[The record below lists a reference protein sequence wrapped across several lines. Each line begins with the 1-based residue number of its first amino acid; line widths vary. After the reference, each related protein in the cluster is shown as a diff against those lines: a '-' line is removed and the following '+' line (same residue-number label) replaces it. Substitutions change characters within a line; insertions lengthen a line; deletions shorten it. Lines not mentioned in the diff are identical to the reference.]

1 MILNTARRSIDDR
14 ETAKGGILMNMH
26 DGALPSDG
34 FDPFDLNTPHALW
47 KEFREEQPIFF
58 HEPSGYWVVSRYDD
72 VKAIFDD
79 WKTFSSENAQKPM
92 RPMSEEGK
100 RILKEG
106 GFTAY
111 SGLTARVPPDHTRIR
126 KIAQGAF
133 GPRRFKSIEP
143 QIEVIV
149 KEHLDLLE
157 EAGKGGAVVNF
168 WEIVAFPV
176 PAHVLFTLM
185 GIPDADVPKI
195 KQYGASRGKMTW
207 SDLSDEEMIPVA
219 HDMVAYWKY
228 IHDLLDMRRENP
240 GDDFPS
246 DMLAAQAEGAEIDNE
261 EIAGLLYSTLFAG
274 HETTSTFM
282 GNYVLTMMDNR
293 DAWEAIKADQSLIP
307 NAVEEMLRYMPSVVG
322 WRRKAR
328 EAKVIG
334 GVELPAGAE
343 ILMITGAANRDEA
356 QFPAGEELNIMRSN
370 ARTHLSFGYGIH
382 YCLGFQLAKMEAA
395 ILLRQLSERFPDMRL
410 APGFEAE
417 YHRNITFRVPTSV
430 MVTLGK

>member
-1 MILNTARRSIDDR
+1 MNAID
-14 ETAKGGILMNMH
+14 GIQPA
-26 DGALPSDG
+26 GS
-34 FDPFDLNTPHALW
+34 FDPFDLNKPHAQW
-47 KEFREEQPIFF
+47 KQFREESPIFY
-58 HEPSGYWVVSRYDD
+58 HEPSGYWVASRYDD
-72 VKAIFDD
+72 IKQIFDD
-79 WKTFSSENAQKPM
+79 WKCFSSENAQKPM
-92 RPMSEEGK
+92 RPMSEAGRK
-100 RILKEG
+100 ILKDG

-126 KIAQGAF
+126 KVAQSCF

-143 QIEVIV
+143 QIEAIV
-149 KEHLDLLE
+149 KTHLDKLE
-157 EAGKGGAVVNF
+157 EAGRDGKPVNF

-176 PAHVLFTLM
+176 PAYVLFTLM

-195 KQYGASRGKMTW
+195 KQYGMSRGKMTW

-228 IHDLLDMRRENP
+228 IHDLLDMRRANP

-246 DMLAAQAEGAEIDNE
+246 DLLRLQSEGAEIEDE
-261 EIAGLLYSTLFAG
+261 EIAGVLYSTLFAG

-282 GNYVLTMMDNR
+282 GNYVLAMMDNR
-293 DAWEAIKADQSLIP
+293 DAWDAIKANDKLIP

-328 EAKVIG
+328 YATTVG
-334 GVELPAGAE
+334 GVDLPEGAE
-343 ILMITGAANRDEA
+343 VLMITGSANRDES
-356 QFPAGEELNIMRSN
+356 QFPDGEKLDITRDN

-382 YCLGFQLAKMEAA
+382 YCLGFQLAKMEAT
-395 ILLRQLSERFPDMRL
+395 ILLRQLSQRFPNLRL
-410 APGFEAE
+410 APGFEAH

-430 MVTLGK
+430 MVELGDPA

>member
-1 MILNTARRSIDDR
+1 MQAL
-14 ETAKGGILMNMH
+14 
-26 DGALPSDG
+26 DGLKPSDG
-34 FDPFDLNTPHALW
+34 YDPFDLNTPHARW
-47 KEFREEQPIFF
+47 QKFRQDEPVFY
-58 HEPSGYWVVSRYDD
+58 HEPSGYWVVSRFDD
-72 VKAIFDD
+72 IKAIFDD

-92 RPMSEEGK
+92 RPMSEEGR
-100 RILKEG
+100 RILKDG

-111 SGLTARVPPDHTRIR
+111 SGLTARVPPEHTRIR
-126 KIAQGAF
+126 KVAQSCF

-143 QIEVIV
+143 QIETIV
-149 KEHLDLLE
+149 RDHLDALE
-157 EAGKGGAVVNF
+157 AAGQGGQPVDF
-168 WEIVAFPV
+168 WQIVAFPV

-185 GIPDADVPKI
+185 GIPSEDVPKI

-228 IHDLLDMRRENP
+228 IHDLLDMRRANP

-246 DMLAAQAEGAEIDNE
+246 DLLRLQAEGAEISDH
-261 EIAGLLYSTLFAG
+261 EIAGVLYSTLFAG

-282 GNYVLTMMDNR
+282 GNYLLAMMDNR
-293 DAWEAIKADQSLIP
+293 DAWEAIKADPSKIP

-328 EAKVIG
+328 TEAVVG
-334 GVELPAGAE
+334 GVTLPAGAE
-343 ILMITGAANRDEA
+343 VLMITGSANRDESH
-356 QFPAGEELNIMRSN
+356 FPEGEKLDILRDN

-382 YCLGFQLAKMEAA
+382 YCLGFQLAKMEAT
-395 ILLRQLSERFPDMRL
+395 ILLRQLSQRFPDLRL
-410 APGFEAE
+410 APGFTPS

-430 MVTLGK
+430 MVEMGQTA

>member
-1 MILNTARRSIDDR
+1 MNALDAIR
-14 ETAKGGILMNMH
+14 ET
-26 DGALPSDG
+26 DD
-34 FDPFDLNTPHALW
+34 FDPFDLNKPHAKW
-47 KEFREEQPIFF
+47 EQFRKEQPIFF
-58 HEPSGYWVVSRYDD
+58 HEPSGYWVVSRYEDM
-72 VKAIFDD
+72 KEIFND

-100 RILKEG
+100 KILQEG

-111 SGLTARVPPDHTRIR
+111 SGLTARVPPEHTRIR
-126 KIAQGAF
+126 KIAQGCF

-143 QIEVIV
+143 QIEEIV
-149 KEHLDLLE
+149 KTHLDKME
-157 EAGKGGAVVNF
+157 EAGKSGKPVNF

-185 GIPDADVPKI
+185 GIPDEDVAKI
-195 KQYGASRGKMTW
+195 KQYGMSRGKMTW

-228 IHDLLDMRRENP
+228 IHDLLAMRRENP

-246 DMLAAQAEGAEIDNE
+246 DLLRLQSEGADISDH
-261 EIAGLLYSTLFAG
+261 EIAGVLYSTLFAG

-293 DAWEAIKADQSLIP
+293 DAWDAVKADPSLIP

-328 EAKVIG
+328 HAKVIG
-334 GVELPAGAE
+334 GVELPEGAE
-343 ILMITGAANRDEA
+343 ILMITGSGNRDEA
-356 QFPAGEELNIMRSN
+356 EFPEGEKLDITRAN

-382 YCLGFQLAKMEAA
+382 YCLGFQLAKMEAQ
-395 ILLRQLSERFPDMRL
+395 ILLRQLSERFPTLRL

-430 MVTLGK
+430 MVEWDDMA

>member
-1 MILNTARRSIDDR
+1 MKDLNGVA
-14 ETAKGGILMNMH
+14 
-26 DGALPSDG
+26 PSDG
-34 FDPFDLNTPHALW
+34 YDPFDLNTPHARW
-47 KEFREEQPIFF
+47 KQFREEQPIFY
-58 HEPSGYWVVSRYDD
+58 HEETGYWVVSRYDD
-72 VKAIFDD
+72 IKAIFDD

-92 RPMSEEGK
+92 RPMCEAGRK
-100 RILKEG
+100 VLKDG

-126 KIAQGAF
+126 KVAQSCF

-143 QIEVIV
+143 QIEEIV
-149 KEHLDLLE
+149 KRHLDALE
-157 EAGKGGAVVNF
+157 AKGGTGPVNF
-168 WEIVAFPV
+168 WEEVAYPV
-176 PAHVLFTLM
+176 PAYVLFTLM
-185 GIPDADVPKI
+185 GIPDSDVPKI

-207 SDLSDEEMIPVA
+207 SDLSDEEQIPVA

-228 IHDLLDMRRENP
+228 IHDLLDMRRANP

-246 DMLAAQAEGAEIDNE
+246 DLLRLQAEGAEIEDE
-261 EIAGLLYSTLFAG
+261 EIAGVLYSTLFAG

-293 DAWEAIKADQSLIP
+293 DAWDEIKADPAKIP

-328 EAKVIG
+328 TAAVVG
-334 GVELPAGAE
+334 GVDLPEGAE
-343 ILMITGAANRDEA
+343 ILMITGSANRDES
-356 QFPAGEELNIMRSN
+356 QFPGGEKLDITREN

-395 ILLRQLSERFPDMRL
+395 ILLRQLSQRFPSLRL
-410 APGFEAE
+410 APGFVPEFA
-417 YHRNITFRVPTSV
+417 RNIGFRVPKSV
-430 MVTLGK
+430 LVEWDQ